1 MVESWFNSQWRCFAP
16 RLSYIG
22 MLFIYDSPLFLF
34 LSNFVCHFLI
44 VFVFHICLSLFFSFY
59 LFPLSLSLYIW
70 PLWGIYCTVCI
81 YIYTYVCILAD
92 IFIAFHALLHLHCP
106 ISLDGQIQGPPDH
119 AAQIYPG
126 PLTVHICTSTDYTQG
141 PSYQLTQTPKAP
153 DLFQLHYRG
162 PCTLSVQ
169 CTYTLYC
176 TQCTVHQGPLII

>member
-1 MVESWFNSQWRCFAP
+1 MSLSH
-16 RLSYIG
+16 RLCLSH
-22 MLFIYDSPLFLF
+22 LSVSLFLILPF
-34 LSNFVCHFLI
+34 P
-44 VFVFHICLSLFFSFY
+44 
-59 LFPLSLSLYIW
+59 PLSFSVYLAIVRDILYCM
-70 PLWGIYCTVCI
+70 YI

-92 IFIAFHALLHLHCP
+92 IFIAFHALHAFLHLHCP